1 MLHVEKGAE
10 DPETSKRVKSK
21 LGHLFAH
28 RRDCTS
34 RHHAHPTVT
43 HALTH
48 PAKSSPNTREPMT
61 CHTVAFLATLKPASR
76 LVRLSL
82 CPRHTGR
89 LPPSFSV
96 ESRAGALAEVATSAA
111 TTRKLNAGTRR
122 NHA

>member
-10 DPETSKRVKSK
+10 DPETSNPAEKYTWPFSATSC
-21 LGHLFAH
+21 AH

-48 PAKSSPNTREPMT
+48 PAKSSPSTREPMT

-76 LVRLSL
+76 LVRPSL
-82 CPRHTGR
+82 C

>member
-1 MLHVEKGAE
+1 MKAEMLHVEKGAE
-10 DPETSKRVKSK
+10 DPETSNPAEKYTWPFSATSC
-21 LGHLFAH
+21 AH
-28 RRDCTS
+28 RRDFTS

-76 LVRLSL
+76 LVLAL
-82 CPRHTGR
+82 CPA
-89 LPPSFSV
+89 